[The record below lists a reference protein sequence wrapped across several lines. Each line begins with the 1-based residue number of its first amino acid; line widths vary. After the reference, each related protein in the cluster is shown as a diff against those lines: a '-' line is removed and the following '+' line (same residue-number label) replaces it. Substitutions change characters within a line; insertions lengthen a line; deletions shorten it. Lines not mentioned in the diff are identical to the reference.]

1 MTRPSVLII
10 EDNAP
15 TRTRLADAV
24 RGADDLDLAGTAGSC
39 KEARAFLAGNEAP
52 SVMLVDIGLPDG
64 SGIDLIRESRAL
76 TPPPEAMVISVFGD
90 ERHVV
95 AAIEAGATG
104 YLLKDA
110 DNVADSIRK
119 LLQGGSPISSS
130 IARHLLKRFREPEAT
145 PNAPEQALPSLTP
158 RETDVLKLVAK
169 GFTYAEI
176 AGMLELSVHTVTTHV
191 KNTYRKL
198 EVRSRGEA
206 VFEAVQR
213 GIVEINR

>member
-1 MTRPSVLII
+1 MRP
-10 EDNAP
+10 
-15 TRTRLADAV
+15 T
-24 RGADDLDLAGTAGSC
+24 
-39 KEARAFLAGNEAP
+39 
-52 SVMLVDIGLPDG
+52 
-64 SGIDLIRESRAL
+64 
-76 TPPPEAMVISVFGD
+76 
-90 ERHVV
+90 
-95 AAIEAGATG
+95 
-104 YLLKDA
+104 
-110 DNVADSIRK
+110 
-119 LLQGGSPISSS
+119 SPISSS
-130 IARHLLKRFREPEAT
+130 IARHLLKRFRGPGA
-145 PNAPEQALPSLTP
+145 APDAQDPGLPSLTP